1 MHNWYL
7 YFVQYWLGIGAS
19 CGDIPGHVSVFWKGT
34 PKFKKGRIKRSRVV
48 NGKKSLSWLE
58 VVTVEL
64 GDGKKT
70 KQKAVCGACA
80 RSFPFYKTSTLC
92 RVGKCWPC
100 TCHFMQWPTDC
111 SSSVIMQGKLLAKE
125 NGAWKAGKCVWHA
138 GVMSTNDGKQP
149 GVSLVFAWGLL
160 KRCTSPQHSTYEQSE
175 LAPPN
180 QFFFLSMPR
189 AIEVALQHSSRLSQ
203 RSFRL
208 PSQSTCAYRHSFHLL
223 FLFGTCTYC
232 KVLAMQHQDWSPCL
246 RRC

>member
-1 MHNWYL
+1 MNNWYL

-34 PKFKKGRIKRSRVV
+34 PQLKKGHIKRSTVV

-64 GDGKKT
+64 GGRKKM

-125 NGAWKAGKCVWHA
+125 CGTWKAGKCVWHA
-138 GVMSTNDGKQP
+138 GVMSTNDGKRP
-149 GVSLVFAWGLL
+149 GVSLVFAWGLS
-160 KRCTSPQHSTYEQSE
+160 KRCTSPQHSTYEQSK

-180 QFFFLSMPR
+180 QFFFKHAKGYWGGFATQQP
-189 AIEVALQHSSRLSQ
+189 AFAAFFSSSLTKHMCIQTLFSPLI
-203 RSFRL
+203 SFWNL
-208 PSQSTCAYRHSFHLL
+208 YIL
-223 FLFGTCTYC
+223 
-232 KVLAMQHQDWSPCL
+232 
-246 RRC
+246 